1 MDYYKRLGVNKT
13 ASPDEIKKAYKKLAM
28 QHHPDRGGNQRKFQ
42 EINEAYD
49 TLKDPQKRKQYDNP
63 QPEINMN
70 SQNFEDVFSQ
80 FFGQRRPMRR
90 NKDVKIACDITLQE
104 VATGKDT
111 LAVYRLAN
119 GQECSA
125 TIRIHPGVHHG
136 QVIRFQG
143 LGDNSHPQM
152 PRGDLLVLIRV
163 KAHPH
168 FERDRHHIKT
178 KIDVSIFELIL
189 GCTYV
194 VEGLTGSPI
203 RVTIPK
209 NTAPNTIL
217 SIAGYG
223 LPDPTT
229 NRQGNLYVQI
239 KGVIPQLTQDEI
251 KKVKE
256 IHDATSS
263 RSR

>member
-49 TLKDPQKRKQYDNP
+49 ILKDPQKRKQYDNP

-163 KAHPH
+163 KAHSH
-168 FERDRHHIKT
+168 FERDRHRIKT

-256 IHDATSS
+256 INDATNS

>member
-49 TLKDPQKRKQYDNP
+49 ILKDPQKRKQYDNP

-256 IHDATSS
+256 INDATNS

>member
-1 MDYYKRLGVNKT
+1 MDYYNRLGVSKT
-13 ASPDEIKKAYKKLAM
+13 ASPEEIKQAYKKLAM
-28 QHHPDRGGNQRKFQ
+28 QHHPDRGGDSTTFQ
-42 EINEAYD
+42 KINEAYD
-49 TLKDPQKRKQYDNP
+49 TLKDSAKRQQYDSP
-63 QPEINMN
+63 QPEINVN

-80 FFGQRRPMRR
+80 FFGQRRQVRR

-119 GQECSA
+119 GQEISA
-125 TIRIHPGVHHG
+125 TIRIHPGVQHG

-143 LGDNSHPQM
+143 LGDNSHPQL

-168 FERDRHHIKT
+168 FERDRHHIRT
-178 KIDVSIFELIL
+178 KINVSIFELIL

-209 NTAPNTIL
+209 NTAPSTIL

-223 LPDPTT
+223 LIDPTT
-229 NRQGNLYVQI
+229 NRKGNLYVQI
-239 KGVIPQLTQDEI
+239 KGIIPELTDEEI
-251 KKVKE
+251 KKVKQ